1 MRIAVIGGGWAGLAA
16 AARAVRLGHQ
26 VTLIEMASTLG
37 GRARTVEQHGR
48 RHDNGQHILIGAY
61 THTIALMREV
71 GVDPNAVLYRS
82 PLCLMEPDGR
92 GLMLTTTSSPA
103 AFALAVLRHGSW
115 DWSSRIALLRA
126 SAGWVL
132 RGFDCPPELTV
143 EALTRNLPL
152 AIRQGLI
159 DPLCVAALNTP
170 AVRASAQ
177 VFLRVLKDALMN
189 GRGGADLLLPR
200 RPLGE
205 LLPQPTERWLEGH
218 GAEVMLRHRVAS
230 LERCNAGWRLCGR
243 DFDGAVLAC
252 SATEAARLAQVHHP
266 EWSRR
271 AAQITHEAITTVYLS
286 CPGARLKMPM
296 TFLAHGPAQFAFD
309 LDALGHPGGGF
320 AFVISAADDF
330 RAHGRDQLV
339 QAVVQQALDLF
350 PTGTWP
356 QAPRLA
362 ALFTEHRATFRCE
375 PGVSRPPFKVAH
387 GLYAAGDY
395 IDGPYPATLE
405 GAVRSGQAAIE
416 QLAQDA
422 SAMQNGTSNCARP

>member
-16 AARAVRLGHQ
+16 AVRAVQLGHR
-26 VTLIEMASTLG
+26 VTLLEMASTLG
-37 GRARTVEQHGR
+37 GRARTVAQRGV

-61 THTIALMREV
+61 THTLDLMRAV
-71 GVDPNAVLYRS
+71 GVDPAAALDRS

-92 GLMLTTTSSPA
+92 GLALTTTSSPA
-103 AFALAVLRHGSW
+103 AFALAVLRHRSW
-115 DWSSRIALLRA
+115 AWSSRIALLRA
-126 SAGWVL
+126 SAGWAL

-143 EALTRNLPL
+143 EALTRDLPPP
-152 AIRQGLI
+152 IRQGLI

-170 AVRASAQ
+170 PSRASAQ
-177 VFLRVLKDALMN
+177 VFLRVLKDSLMN
-189 GRGGADLLLPR
+189 GKGGADLLLPR

-205 LLPQPTERWLEGH
+205 LLPQPAQRWLESQ
-218 GAEVMLRHRVAS
+218 GAEVMLRQRVAC
-230 LERCNAGWRLCGR
+230 LERGNEGWHLCGQ

-252 SATEAARLAQVHHP
+252 TAAEAARLAQAHHP

-271 AAQITHEAITTVYLS
+271 AAQIPHEAITTVYLT

-296 TFLAHGPAQFAFD
+296 TFLSHGPAQFAFD
-309 LDALGHPGGGF
+309 LCALSHPGGGF

-330 RAHGRDQLV
+330 RDLGREKLA

-356 QAPRLA
+356 QVPQLA
-362 ALFTEHRATFRCE
+362 ALFTEQRATFRCE
-375 PGVSRPPFKVAH
+375 PGVSRPPAQVAD

-395 IDGPYPATLE
+395 IEGPYPATLE
-405 GAVRSGQAAIE
+405 GAVRSGQTAIE
-416 QLAQDA
+416 QLVQSG
-422 SAMQNGTSNCARP
+422 SAMQNRNSNRARP